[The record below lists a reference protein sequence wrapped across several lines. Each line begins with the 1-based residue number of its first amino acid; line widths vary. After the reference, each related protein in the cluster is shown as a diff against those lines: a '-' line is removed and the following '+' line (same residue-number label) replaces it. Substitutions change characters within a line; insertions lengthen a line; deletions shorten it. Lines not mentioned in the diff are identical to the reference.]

1 MIFSHRANHPAHFSS
16 TQPSQLSREAEVND
30 LYPEIVLGTTYK
42 HDVVGLD
49 IRFGVHDDVEVVVG
63 TVDSFATV
71 FESFHFVVADTFRS
85 SFVADCKAIDC
96 VHCCKV
102 LKVLSVLCVAFSIYF

>member
-1 MIFSHRANHPAHFSS
+1 MDNIGKNVGVDIHFDDHG
-16 TQPSQLSREAEVND
+16 L
-30 LYPEIVLGTTYK
+30 

-71 FESFHFVVADTFRS
+71 FESFHFVVAGTFRS
-85 SFVADCKAIDC
+85 SFVVDCKAIDC

>member
-1 MIFSHRANHPAHFSS
+1 MDNIGTNSCVGIDIHF
-16 TQPSQLSREAEVND
+16 D
-30 LYPEIVLGTTYK
+30 
-42 HDVVGLD
+42 DVVVGVD
-49 IRFGVHDDVEVVVG
+49 IHFGDHDEVVAG

-85 SFVADCKAIDC
+85 SFVVDCKAIDY